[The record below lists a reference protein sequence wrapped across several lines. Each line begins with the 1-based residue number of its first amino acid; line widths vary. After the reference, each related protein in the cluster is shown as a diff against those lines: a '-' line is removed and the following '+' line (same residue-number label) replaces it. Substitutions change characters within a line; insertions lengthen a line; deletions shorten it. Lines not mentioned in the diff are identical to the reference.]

1 MTKNIYI
8 LTLLQSLLTLTCYG
22 QNPKSNSDKFMDFL
36 NNYQTDSLRTL
47 LDDNFQVK
55 RTYVTFTND
64 KATFIDTY
72 IPTSK
77 NFNGKYIILNSS
89 YDQRESEYLVEDRS
103 DYFKYLKID
112 YPKWKIKLTVNEQSK
127 IETMTIDSTETY
139 QTYKFQMQQKDKEF
153 EIWLATNY
161 PNETKEKLYSTSGL
175 ILKRLKEYAEK
186 HSR

>member
-1 MTKNIYI
+1 
-8 LTLLQSLLTLTCYG
+8 
-22 QNPKSNSDKFMDFL
+22 MDFL